1 MIGIGLLKN
10 APRHSPLREEGGD
23 ICEALDGN
31 WNFSPPSL
39 DDRFILGIMKVID
52 LYYNNNP

>member
-10 APRHSPLREEGGD
+10 APRHSPLSEEGGD
-23 ICEALDGN
+23 TGEALHGN

-39 DDRFILGIMKVID
+39 DDRFILGIMKHKKGLPNV
-52 LYYNNNP
+52 